1 MNAIDGLITYGARLV
16 FRQPQCVSQRLT
28 WKMRQATEFPSEAV
42 SPMNIGLLSTHNDP
56 LLGRLMHELAAEELV
71 PVAVILDSKQCSER
85 DLAIHQERTEGLLPP
100 IPLHELQR
108 FRIPFYFVDDHRSPE
123 TVRLVDSLGIDLLVD
138 AGTPRILTASILN
151 APTIGVVSCH
161 PGLLPHFRGCT
172 CVEWAIFLDEQV
184 GNTIYFMDE
193 GIDEGPIIL
202 QEPLEFHK
210 KDRYPDVRAKVYRSG
225 QQLLARAIKLICSRN
240 LRPGL
245 LELQGE
251 GRYFPVID
259 DEKLAAVKAKLAAG
273 GYAYQR

>member
-1 MNAIDGLITYGARLV
+1 
-16 FRQPQCVSQRLT
+16 
-28 WKMRQATEFPSEAV
+28 
-42 SPMNIGLLSTHNDP
+42 MNIGLLSTHNDP

-71 PVAVILDSKQCSER
+71 PLAVILDSKQWSER

-108 FRIPFYFVDDHRSPE
+108 FRVPFYFVDDHRSPE
-123 TVRLVDSLGIDLLVD
+123 TVRLVDSLGIDLLVN
-138 AGTPRILTASILN
+138 AGTPRIL
-151 APTIGVVSCH
+151 
-161 PGLLPHFRGCT
+161 
-172 CVEWAIFLDEQV
+172 
-184 GNTIYFMDE
+184 
-193 GIDEGPIIL
+193 IL
-202 QEPLEFHK
+202 QEPLEFQK

-245 LELQGE
+245 LERQGE

-259 DEKLAAVKAKLAAG
+259 DEKLAAVKAKLATG